1 MAATK
6 QFSNKPIG
14 EWELSDWIAAGKE
27 YGWVVLKYSWVM
39 VLLAVVLGKVLR
51 DRKLDSP
58 VIYTANYSFT
68 INREATQ
75 KQQNIASLFGSA
87 GVNEENVNFKRL
99 QELVLTRKVL
109 ARVLFDSIELRHEK
123 PKVSDL
129 LINHYLN
136 IFRYRDQ
143 TPEQAKGNYYF
154 KTDSIEPFNRK
165 ANGLI
170 RYVHN
175 QIIRKHLTLEPSP
188 AGLMHIKVTSISEDF
203 SYELAHS
210 LYRSLSDYY
219 SEEAA
224 RQKQR
229 FYEMAQKRAAEL
241 QGKLS
246 DAERRYITYVNTNGA
261 EASGRNNTLIKT
273 QYLSTELKKATQ
285 SYFGAVS
292 NAEAAKVAY
301 EEQVQTPS
309 ISEVDPPLYPLPAQ
323 VPNPLLHMIAG
334 AILGMGLGFFLIVGV
349 KFVLDMRRKKRL
361 TALEP
366 DNTANTV
373 SDD

>member
-6 QFSNKPIG
+6 HFFNKPLA
-14 EWELSDWIAAGKE
+14 EWELSDWIAVAKD

-39 VLLAVVLGKVLR
+39 LLFGVLLGKLLR
-51 DRKLDSP
+51 DHKLDSP
-58 VIYTANYSFT
+58 TTYIANYSFT
-68 INREATQ
+68 INREASQ

-87 GVNEENVNFKRL
+87 GAGEENVNFKRL

-109 ARVLFDSIELRHEK
+109 ARVLFDSIELRHER
-123 PKVSDL
+123 PDTSDL
-129 LINHYLN
+129 LINHYLR
-136 IFRYRDQ
+136 IFRYKDQ
-143 TPEQAKGNYYF
+143 TPEQAKRNYYF
-154 KTDSIEPFNRK
+154 DTDSIDPLNRK

-175 QIIRKHLTLEPSP
+175 QIIRTHLSLEPSP
-188 AGLMHIKVTSISEDF
+188 AGLMHIKVTSSSEDF

-210 LYRSLSDYY
+210 LYHSLSDYY

-229 FYEMAQKRAAEL
+229 FYEMAEKRAAEL
-241 QGKLS
+241 QGKLN

-285 SYFGAVS
+285 SYFAAVS
-292 NAEAAKVAY
+292 NSEAAKVAY

-309 ISEVDPPLYPLPAQ
+309 IIEVDPPLYPLPSI
-323 VPNPLLHMIAG
+323 VPKPLLYMIAG
-334 AILGMGLGFFLIVGV
+334 GIVGVGLGFFLIIGV
-349 KFVLDMRRKKRL
+349 KFVLDFRRKKRL
-361 TALEP
+361 AALEP
-366 DNTANTV
+366 TTNTAT
-373 SDD
+373 DD